1 MLIQL
6 SREDVHTCT
15 VLGNDTVKICEM
27 QGFPP
32 RLENK
37 GQSRAEAN
45 IFGFKA
51 EYAVARLFNVTP
63 TGLNITSDFGVD
75 LWIDDNPV
83 DVKFSNKQGGPLIF
97 DSMERFKA
105 QIAVLV
111 TRTNDD
117 TVMNVAG
124 WISRYK
130 FNKNCHQANFGY
142 GDRLVIEQDHE
153 AFMPIEKLWWH
164 LQCKKFEPKKR

>member
-6 SREDVHTCT
+6 SREDLHKCT
-15 VLGNDTVKICEM
+15 MLGMDTVKICEM

-37 GQSRAEAN
+37 GQSREEAN

-51 EYAVARLFNVTP
+51 EFAVARLFGLEP
-63 TGLNITSDFGVD
+63 TGLNITSDYGVD
-75 LWIDDNPV
+75 LWIDDLPI
-83 DVKFSNKQGGPLIF
+83 DVKFTNKLDGPLIF
-97 DSMERFKA
+97 DSMDKFRA

-111 TRTNDD
+111 TRTDDD

-124 WISRYK
+124 WISKVK
-130 FNKNCHQANFGY
+130 FKDNSHEANFGY
-142 GDRLVIEQDHE
+142 GNRLVVEQDHE
-153 AFMPIEKLWWH
+153 SLAPIERLWWH
-164 LQCKKFEPKKR
+164 IQSRKFQPKK